1 MGNQSNRRGNDFF
14 ARIKTNYGYHTLSFL
29 KKFSQINV
37 QLRVKYNQRILLL
50 RCRREK
56 VLPKHLQLHAR
67 NLVLFDNNN
76 ITRTHLSAINKFK
89 FTVLNLEIRDIC
101 ITIHRLEKD
110 FQFLQQKIKQKLP
123 AHIYKQFFLYE
134 SNKAQKIFSAQ
145 KNICKSKFV
154 NLIKEK
160 NNFLTNDNAFCHDPV
175 ESWFTN
181 LTDTQFPPAV
191 ANTLSLGKNFGIPF
205 RHKTIPTKHIIADFE
220 SNIHK
225 INEGDRNE
233 ARLKLVNCINTYS
246 HQIRNPT
253 NNFQKQIIHNSQLTK
268 TFLKNNPNILI
279 TKADKSNTTVAIE
292 KNKYIDDVQLMLS
305 DKNR

>member
-110 FQFLQQKIKQKLP
+110 FQFLQQKLSKSYQHTFTNSSFYTSSIEHKKCSR
-123 AHIYKQFFLYE
+123 YK
-134 SNKAQKIFSAQ
+134 KT
-145 KNICKSKFV
+145 FV
-154 NLIKEK
+154 N
-160 NNFLTNDNAFCHDPV
+160 P
-175 ESWFTN
+175 
-181 LTDTQFPPAV
+181 
-191 ANTLSLGKNFGIPF
+191 SL
-205 RHKTIPTKHIIADFE
+205 
-220 SNIHK
+220 
-225 INEGDRNE
+225 
-233 ARLKLVNCINTYS
+233 
-246 HQIRNPT
+246 
-253 NNFQKQIIHNSQLTK
+253 
-268 TFLKNNPNILI
+268 
-279 TKADKSNTTVAIE
+279 
-292 KNKYIDDVQLMLS
+292 
-305 DKNR
+305 